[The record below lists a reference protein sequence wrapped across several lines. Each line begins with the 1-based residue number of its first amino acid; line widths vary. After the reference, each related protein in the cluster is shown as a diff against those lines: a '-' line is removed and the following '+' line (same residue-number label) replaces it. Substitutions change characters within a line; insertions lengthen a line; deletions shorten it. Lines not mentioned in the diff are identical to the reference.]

1 MIHMYI
7 TWVCMYIKHHD
18 RFFSYFAPC
27 IQCHEIKFFFFFLI
41 LIFFMLPFQSDYIN
55 KIREKI
61 RTLFPKAPGN
71 KNDFTYILIHL
82 VSLSG
87 VELFTLRNGY
97 FMYFVHYKHTHTYIF
112 TYLLMYMLLFI
123 QI

>member
-1 MIHMYI
+1 MI
-7 TWVCMYIKHHD
+7 D
-18 RFFSYFAPC
+18 FFPILHLVYSAMRLS
-27 IQCHEIKFFFFFLI
+27 FFFFLI

-112 TYLLMYMLLFI
+112 TCLCTCYYSYRYE
-123 QI
+123 